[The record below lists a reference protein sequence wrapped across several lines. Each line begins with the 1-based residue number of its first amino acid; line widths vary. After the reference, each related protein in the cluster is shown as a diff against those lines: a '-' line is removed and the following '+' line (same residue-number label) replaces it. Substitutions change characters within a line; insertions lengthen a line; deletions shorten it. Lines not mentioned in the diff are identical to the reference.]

1 VDIARPP
8 KSKRSRYVMAAVGII
23 GVGVVSVALGRLKP
37 AAPSVE
43 RSTVWIDSV
52 RLGTMLRSVRGSGT
66 LVPERIRWVSAVTAG
81 RVERV
86 NVRPGAT
93 VTASSVLLE
102 LSNPDVQLQ
111 ALEAQRGLTAAQAEL
126 LNLRTSL
133 ETNRLN
139 QRALVATARAQ
150 HQQAVRDAAA
160 AETLATRNMIST
172 NELSRARENALQ
184 LATHI
189 EVEDARLDLIT
200 AAADSQLALQR
211 AQVERMRAIA
221 DFQQQ
226 RVRSMVV
233 TAGAEGVVQDLDL
246 QPGQW
251 VVSGTTLARV
261 VEPGRL
267 KAVVRIP
274 ETQARDVALGQT
286 ASVDTRNGI
295 VAGSVVR
302 IDPAAQNGTVAVDI
316 GFEGPL
322 PRGARPDLSVEGTIE
337 LERLDRVLFVGRPAY
352 GQPDGQVSLFRLAPD
367 GRTAERVS
375 VQLGKSSVNTVEVT
389 RGLRAGDRI
398 IISDMSQY
406 DNVDRVRLN

>member
-1 VDIARPP
+1 MDIARPP

-23 GVGVVSVALGRLKP
+23 AVGVVSVALGRLKP
-37 AAPSVE
+37 AAPAVE

-93 VTASSVLLE
+93 VTPTSVLLE

-111 ALEAQRGLTAAQAEL
+111 ALEAQRGLTAAEAEL
-126 LNLRTSL
+126 VNLRTTL

-139 QRALVATARAQ
+139 QRAAAASARALY
-150 HQQAVRDAAA
+150 QQAVREAAA
-160 AETLATRNMIST
+160 AETLATRNLISG
-172 NELSRARENALQ
+172 NELARIREDAQ
-184 LATHI
+184 QKATRI
-189 EVEDARLDLIT
+189 EVEDARLAILT
-200 AAADSQLALQR
+200 QAVDSQISLQR
-211 AQVERMRAIA
+211 AQVERMRAISE
-221 DFQQQ
+221 FQQD

-274 ETQARDVALGQT
+274 ETQARDVAIGQT

-337 LERLDRVLFVGRPAY
+337 LERLDRVLYVGRPAY
-352 GQPDGQVSLFRLAPD
+352 GQPEGQVSLFRLAPD
-367 GRTAERVS
+367 GKTAERVS
-375 VQLGKSSVNTVEVT
+375 VQLGKSSVNTIEVT